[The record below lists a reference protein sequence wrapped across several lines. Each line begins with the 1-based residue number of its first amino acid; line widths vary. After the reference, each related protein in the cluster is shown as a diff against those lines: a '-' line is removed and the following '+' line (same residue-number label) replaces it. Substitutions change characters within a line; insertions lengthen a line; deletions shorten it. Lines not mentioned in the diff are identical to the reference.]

1 MDIGEIWQNAINIL
15 RDIFQLNRTY
25 SNPLKLPDGPLKY
38 AFEIVYQWSYA
49 VIFVCIISIII
60 SLYRLLR
67 MKLYDTNHR
76 PVLYIVLNTTLI
88 AFCLSVALD
97 DLGFTIFKTITP
109 TIAGITALALF
120 VQNDQKNRRESYER
134 HKEYLRENISS
145 RRDRYSEAIEKI
157 ADGGKVKT
165 LAGLRQLNSLAI
177 EWSEDKTIST
187 FDKNNELNNIAI
199 EISDVFRKDTRT
211 KNPSPSLLAINAL
224 VTANKLRGY
233 YSPTELDAISR
244 RVSGILWKIINIRL
258 YSQEKEY
265 EKFSFLEKPASWLVP
280 KRVTSRFLINS
291 IYIQTYNFDTDIYN
305 FDFSGSQINAP
316 MDFSGFQGVDFSST
330 EFHKDFTIKPILYKN
345 YDSYMINNSFL
356 RAKFKELV
364 EFRLTKF
371 LSISNLPL
379 FNETEFNKSV
389 KIIDCVFIN
398 KIQHTI
404 LAFQKTHFLAIEES
418 ICINGSLFYPSVR
431 FTDCTVNNGLFNNN
445 YFLSGLSFKDTS
457 FKKIKLLSNV
467 VNGLSIEEIKDSG
480 NSAKA
485 PKVIIEDSLVRK
497 FCTIKG
503 NCESANIEV
512 KKSHFKGQVK
522 FGNPKWPHHYQHD
535 INISESSFKDIEIV
549 SNTQVSLKD
558 VSVNRLKISSSSK
571 GIQEIVLKNIYK
583 ETLFRNYRASEIII
597 DGSRGIRNL
606 TLEDIK
612 TKILRIKNIDIG
624 LIKNLKLCSIEC
636 EELDIDYLNDQEIE
650 EIKNKAKIS
659 YP

>member
-1 MDIGEIWQNAINIL
+1 
-15 RDIFQLNRTY
+15 
-25 SNPLKLPDGPLKY
+25 
-38 AFEIVYQWSYA
+38 
-49 VIFVCIISIII
+49 
-60 SLYRLLR
+60 

>member
-1 MDIGEIWQNAINIL
+1 M
-15 RDIFQLNRTY
+15 
-25 SNPLKLPDGPLKY
+25 
-38 AFEIVYQWSYA
+38 
-49 VIFVCIISIII
+49 
-60 SLYRLLR
+60 
-67 MKLYDTNHR
+67 
-76 PVLYIVLNTTLI
+76 
-88 AFCLSVALD
+88 
-97 DLGFTIFKTITP
+97 
-109 TIAGITALALF
+109 
-120 VQNDQKNRRESYER
+120 
-134 HKEYLRENISS
+134 
-145 RRDRYSEAIEKI
+145 
-157 ADGGKVKT
+157 
-165 LAGLRQLNSLAI
+165 AI
-177 EWSEDKTIST
+177 EWSEDKSISIL
-187 FDKNNELNNIAI
+187 DKNNKLNNIAI

-211 KNPSPSLLAINAL
+211 KNPTPSLLALNAL

-233 YSPTELDAISR
+233 YSPTELDTASR
-244 RVSGILWKIINIRL
+244 MVSRILWKIIDIRL
-258 YSQEKEY
+258 CSLEKEN
-265 EKFSFLEKPASWLVP
+265 EKISFLEDPASWLMP
-280 KRVTSRFLINS
+280 KLEKPTSWLMPKKVTSRFLINS
-291 IYIQTYNFDTDIYN
+291 IYIQIYNFDTNIYN
-305 FDFSGSQINAP
+305 FDFSGSKINTS

-330 EFHKDFTIKPILYKN
+330 EFHKDFTIKPILYHK

-356 RAKFKELV
+356 KAKFMEPV

-371 LSISNLPL
+371 LSISDLPL

-404 LAFQKTHFLAIEES
+404 LVFQKTHFLAIEDS
-418 ICINGSLFYPSVR
+418 VCINGSLFYPSVR
-431 FTDCTVNNGLFNNN
+431 FANCTVNNGLFSNN

-457 FKKIKLLSNV
+457 FKEIKLLSNV

-480 NSAKA
+480 NSAKV
-485 PKVIIEDSLVRK
+485 PKIIIEDSLVRK

-503 NCESANIEV
+503 NYESANIEV

-522 FGNPKWPHHYQHD
+522 FGDSKWPHHYQHD

-549 SNTQVSLKD
+549 SNTQVSLED
-558 VSVNRLKISSSSK
+558 VSANILKISSSPK
-571 GIQEIVLKNIYK
+571 GIQEIVLKNIHK

-624 LIKNLKLCSIEC
+624 LIKNLKLCNIEC
-636 EELDIDYLNDQEIE
+636 EELDIDYLNDQEIG